1 MTDDQIRI
9 ALAEASQGII
19 EYTEGVWFYW
29 SNGRLFSCKENDP
42 LEDLNACAEFE
53 KTLTRQER
61 YNYSDHLCDMCYDG
75 SPDPN
80 VEQVISATAR
90 QRAEAFIRTLNF
102 WKD

>member
-53 KTLTRQER
+53 KTMTDEEWRVYSAEIVSLTLWDRATDTMKRILQ
-61 YNYSDHLCDMCYDG
+61 
-75 SPDPN
+75 
-80 VEQVISATAR
+80 ATAR
-90 QRAEAFIRTLNF
+90 QRCLAYLRMKGILP
-102 WKD
+102 